1 MRLTRCHR
9 LASTSV
15 KTQWIGANL
24 GSLALDD
31 GTTNRNWGFSDQ
43 VAALDWV
50 RANIQDFGGDLDRI
64 TITGQSFGAIYVTS
78 MLGSPKAAGKF
89 SGLLHRAIRLVRF
102 SVFRMPG
109 AMIFQLNGDKKA
121 QLECLRALPVKE
133 PANLAAQV
141 NVLTKDGTYLT
152 TDRLTLDGSAPIAKV
167 PVLMGML
174 RDDGAPFTPYPIS
187 GDLRTNLINGGFAA
201 QADAIISSGKFPLPS
216 GPDTFLNI
224 FNVTSRAY

>member
-64 TITGQSFGAIYVTS
+64 AITGQSFGAIYVTTAS
-78 MLGSPKAAGKF
+78 FTSAVLQEANCTS
-89 SGLLHRAIRLVRF
+89 
-102 SVFRMPG
+102 
-109 AMIFQLNGDKKA
+109 NGDKKA

-133 PANLAAQV
+133 LANLAAQV

-167 PVLMGML
+167 PVLIGML

>member
-1 MRLTRCHR
+1 MFAAYFADVRVLEERSRSSVTNDLDGCLLPSGYFPYLLKPIQLFGWPGGPLSQQTAVHTDCGGTVGRAWLCLLNSCISPMRLTRCHR

-64 TITGQSFGAIYVTS
+64 AITGQSFGAIYVTS

-109 AMIFQLNGDKKA
+109 AMIFQL
-121 QLECLRALPVKE
+121 
-133 PANLAAQV
+133 
-141 NVLTKDGTYLT
+141 
-152 TDRLTLDGSAPIAKV
+152 
-167 PVLMGML
+167 
-174 RDDGAPFTPYPIS
+174 
-187 GDLRTNLINGGFAA
+187 
-201 QADAIISSGKFPLPS
+201 
-216 GPDTFLNI
+216 
-224 FNVTSRAY
+224 